1 MKNFPNPSVN
11 LSSAHCRASIVV
23 LLGISILALT
33 SGQARANVYA
43 TNLRLNGAI
52 TNAPLAQGGSVLIS
66 YTLNEPAT
74 LGVAVDI
81 KQGGTT
87 VRSITLTNGGPGTA
101 VGSNSVSWDGTD
113 GTGHMLPG
121 GSYAVSITASASGYT
136 NWAQISSDANTN
148 NQCWAPRGVAVNV
161 NMNSAYYGRI
171 FMANSGTG
179 PNPTN
184 FPGDRIGILK
194 LNADGSAAAE
204 GIFATGGYN
213 WSHGQ
218 DQSDYLSPEKIE
230 IGTDDRVYIN
240 DAFNAQPTILS
251 FDQTISTNSMLTVL
265 TPANLPNG
273 EVYDGPFIS
282 GSGTNMQ
289 IWMADEGF
297 FSLGIV
303 RWNLGADG
311 KVATNDL
318 GTVVVEA
325 GLDSAL
331 DQYPVDMAVDRSNRI
346 YTLQLAA
353 GAGAPVNRV
362 MRFPAYTNVALT
374 NADWIFATNGDR
386 YTGGFGIAVNPA
398 GTLVAAAFYGLGGF
412 DGNGINGSAAVFDA
426 NTNVLVAN
434 LAPTNTPGHQFMD
447 VAWDNAGN
455 LYAVD
460 QGDPHSP
467 IEGILRIYSPSGTN
481 QATTVAIPVIQLAQ
495 SQPMPPVLSEPVYEG
510 GFVRFTLYGE
520 PNVTYIILASTNLF
534 NWFPVATNTS
544 ALANREIVLP
554 APPGQTYYRAVVSQ
568 SQPTSPSPV
577 LSAIG
582 VTGGQFQFS
591 LSGQANLSYI
601 ILGSSDLK
609 TWNPVLTNTSPNAI
623 RTVSVPANG
632 NTGSFRAKVG
642 P

>member
-1 MKNFPNPSVN
+1 MKNFPNPRPS
-11 LSSAHCRASIVV
+11 LSCAPRRALVFV

-33 SGQARANVYA
+33 CGQARANVYA

-66 YTLNEPAT
+66 YSLNEPAT
-74 LGVAVDI
+74 LGVTVDI

-87 VRSITLTNGGPGTA
+87 LRSITLTNGGPGTA
-101 VGSNSVSWDGTD
+101 IGSNSVSWDGTD

-136 NWAQISSDANTN
+136 NWAQLSSDANTN
-148 NQCWAPRGVAVNV
+148 NQCFAPRGVAVNV
-161 NMNSAYYGRI
+161 NTNSAYYGRI
-171 FMANSGTG
+171 FVANSATG

-194 LNADGSAAAE
+194 LNPDSSAAAE
-204 GIFATGGYN
+204 GIFATGGYD

-218 DQSDYLSPEKIE
+218 EQSDYLSPEKME
-230 IGTDDRVYIN
+230 VGSDDRVYIN
-240 DAFNAQPTILS
+240 DAFNTQPTILS
-251 FDQTISTNSMLTVL
+251 FDQTISSNSMQTVL
-265 TPANLPNG
+265 TPANLIG
-273 EVYDGPFIS
+273 QVYDGPFIS

-289 IWMADEGF
+289 IWMADESL
-297 FSLGIV
+297 FSLGII
-303 RWNLGADG
+303 RWNLGVDG
-311 KVATNDL
+311 KVADNDL
-318 GTVVVEA
+318 GTVIVEA
-325 GLDSAL
+325 GFGSSL

-346 YTLQLAA
+346 YTLQLAD
-353 GAGAPVNRV
+353 GPGAPINRV
-362 MRFPAYTNVALT
+362 MRFPAYTNVAET
-374 NADWIFATNGDR
+374 KADWIFVTNGANF
-386 YTGGFGIAVNPA
+386 TGAFGISVNPA

-412 DGNGINGSAAVFDA
+412 NGNGINGSAAVFDA

-460 QGDPHSP
+460 QRDPHTTN
-467 IEGILRIYSPSGTN
+467 GVLRIYSPPGTN
-481 QATTVAIPVIQLAQ
+481 QATTVAIPVIQLAS
-495 SQPMPPVLSEPVYEG
+495 SQPMPPVLSEPVYDG

-520 PNVTYIILASTNLF
+520 PNVTYVILASTNLF
-534 NWFPVATNTS
+534 SWFPVATNTS
-544 ALANREIVLP
+544 VLANREIVLP
-554 APPGQTYYRAVVSQ
+554 APPGQTYYRAVVAQ

-609 TWNPVLTNTSPNAI
+609 TWNSILTNTSPNAV
-623 RTVSVPANG
+623 RTISVPANG
-632 NTGSFRAKVG
+632 NTGYFRAKVG